1 MVRHLFWVLLYTMDS
16 FFVAVVDCGTL
27 NPLADGQVSHT
38 AGTTFGQTATYSC
51 DTGYNLVGDS
61 THTCQANGMWS
72 GREPTCQ
79 SRLLL
84 EPVCYVCTCTQT
96 RTNVSYNLITQP
108 IISENFAGWY
118 FQSTEFSSLH
128 IFLSAIYRGST
139 VHTMHTCTQP
149 YLYTTSDSLVCYSL
163 TTRLHGPHCAYNI
176 LMHIHIHT
184 YYTT

>member
-1 MVRHLFWVLLYTMDS
+1 MDCS
-16 FFVAVVDCGTL
+16 TL
-27 NPLADGQVSHT
+27 SSPANGQVNHT
-38 AGTTFGQTATYSC
+38 AGTTFGQTVTYSC

-72 GREPTCQ
+72 GSEPTCQ
-79 SRLLL
+79 GRLLL

-128 IFLSAIYRGST
+128 IFLSAIQGFHCTHNAYL
-139 VHTMHTCTQP
+139 HTTI
-149 YLYTTSDSLVCYSL
+149 LV
-163 TTRLHGPHCAYNI
+163 YNI
-176 LMHIHIHT
+176 
-184 YYTT
+184 